1 MDAAPFTVELPIR
14 FSHTDPAGIV
24 YFPNYFDFCN
34 GVVEDWYTRCLGI
47 DYARMI
53 FEERRS
59 APIVHAECDFF
70 VPSLMGD
77 RVSFTLLLAKI
88 GRTSIDMDIY
98 GHVAGTL
105 RLKANIVTVFMDLQT
120 RKPVAI
126 EGHMRAQFDAY
137 QKACASW
144 TPPFEPDNRPAP

>member
-1 MDAAPFTVELPIR
+1 MEAAPFTVELPIR

-34 GVVEDWYTRCLGI
+34 GVIEDWYTRGLGI

-59 APIVHAECDFF
+59 APIVHAECDFYA
-70 VPSLMGD
+70 PSLMGD

-88 GRTSIDMDIY
+88 GRTSIDMEIY

-105 RLKANIVTVFMDLQT
+105 RLKANIVTVFMDLDT
-120 RKPVAI
+120 RKAVALPDT
-126 EGHMRAQFDAY
+126 MRQKFEAY
-137 QKACASW
+137 RKACEGW
-144 TPPFEPDNRPAP
+144 NPPPKPGA

>member
-34 GVVEDWYTRCLGI
+34 GVVEDWYTRGLGI

-59 APIVHAECDFF
+59 APIVHAECDFY

-77 RVSFTLLLAKI
+77 RVLFTLLLAKV

-98 GHVAGTL
+98 GHVAGML
-105 RLKANIVTVFMDLQT
+105 RLKANIVTVFMDLDT
-120 RKPVAI
+120 RKSVALPDT
-126 EGHMRAQFDAY
+126 MRQKFDAY
-137 QKACASW
+137 RDACVGW
-144 TPPFEPDNRPAP
+144 TPPPKPGA